1 MTDEIEGTQLMAYC
15 LFIIGILIRY
25 SYYVV
30 SLVSSSDKE
39 GVSNFII
46 WSNLLIITSILF
58 FLISNDKNLYNPI
71 MLVISALL
79 YEVYLVYRYY
89 NFFNSSTLPSI
100 ILFWEFWTGIVYSL
114 VIFILMIISFDNDKI
129 YNYLLYVYILV
140 IIYIAI
146 IYIKDIILRYYIL

>member
-1 MTDEIEGTQLMAYC
+1 MTDEIEGIKLMAYC
-15 LFIIGILIRY
+15 FLIIGILIRY
-25 SYYVV
+25 SYYIV
-30 SLVSSSDKE
+30 SLVSSSDKD

-58 FLISNDKNLYNPI
+58 FLIGNDKNLYNPI
-71 MLVISALL
+71 MIVISALL

-89 NFFNSSTLPSI
+89 NFFNSSILPSI
-100 ILFWEFWTGIVYSL
+100 ILFWEFWTLIIYSL
-114 VIFILMIISFDNDKI
+114 VIFILMIISFDNGQLD
-129 YNYLLYVYILV
+129 NYLLYIYILV